1 MNNKITVECGAG
13 YEKPLIAPLFA
24 EMFKISARTV
34 MHYQGDLYHDAI
46 FMQERLSESGGVFVW
61 GVRQYGT
68 TMSFQM
74 DSGAIRHIMRSNQ
87 DTYLVACYLRDER
100 LGIWEATL
108 ERLDEE
114 LSDSAHLDLIR
125 EAKELCR

>member
-24 EMFKISARTV
+24 EMFKIASRTV
-34 MHYQGDLYHDAI
+34 MHHQGDMFYDAI
-46 FMQERLSESGGVFVW
+46 SLSENLAERGGAFVW
-61 GVRQYGT
+61 AVRQYGT
-68 TMSFQM
+68 TMLLDLDVDATRFV
-74 DSGAIRHIMRSNQ
+74 MRNNQ